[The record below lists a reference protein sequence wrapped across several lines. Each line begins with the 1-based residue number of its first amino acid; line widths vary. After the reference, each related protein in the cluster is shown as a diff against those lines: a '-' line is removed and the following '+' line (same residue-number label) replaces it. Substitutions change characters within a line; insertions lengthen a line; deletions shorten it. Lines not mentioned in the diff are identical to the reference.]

1 MNLAMQ
7 ASKHK
12 KLCNVWFV
20 KDANFLAHRKSKEDA
35 DNEMSRIPLIPPCT
49 INKDG
54 DIKEISLETTF
65 QFN

>member
-20 KDANFLAHRKSKEDA
+20 KDANFLAHRKTKEDA
-35 DNEMSRIPLIPPCT
+35 DNEMTRIPLIPPCT

-54 DIKEISLETTF
+54 DI
-65 QFN
+65 